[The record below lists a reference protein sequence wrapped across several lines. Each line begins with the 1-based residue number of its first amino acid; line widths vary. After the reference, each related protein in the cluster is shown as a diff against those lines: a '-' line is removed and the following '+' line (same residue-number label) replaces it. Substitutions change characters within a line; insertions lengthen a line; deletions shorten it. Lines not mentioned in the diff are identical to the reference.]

1 MIDKPET
8 GKASVSKKKVAT
20 KKKVSQK
27 GAVRKKVVATKKTSP
42 APVAAKEAEKTP
54 SGTSTAVTKKAVVKK
69 AVSKKTTVKKAPVSR
84 QKAAPKTAQ
93 NPLVSPRERYKMIET
108 MAYYRA
114 EARNFAPGNDEQ
126 DWFECEQI
134 IDEMLSK
141 K

>member
-1 MIDKPET
+1 MIKKPET
-8 GKASVSKKKVAT
+8 GKAGVSKKKVAA

-27 GAVRKKVVATKKTSP
+27 GAVSKKVVATKKTSP
-42 APVAAKEAEKTP
+42 APAAEKT
-54 SGTSTAVTKKAVVKK
+54 STSTNTAVTKKAVVKK
-69 AVSKKTTVKKAPVSR
+69 AVSKKTTAKKAPISR
-84 QKAAPKTAQ
+84 QKVAPKTAQ

-114 EARNFAPGNDEQ
+114 EKRNFAPGNDEQ